1 MPDTDGYPNLHV
13 AQHLPETMRDYG
25 PPSGLTCFGFERLN
39 KVVGDTNISNR
50 NIEHTFALSSWRADQ
65 LAMLPHVT
73 GEWTA
78 WSAAEKDLYR
88 AMHGHATALASDAK
102 AGGAEASI
110 AEQVA
115 SDRSRAAPVMVHE
128 TAVFSEVVHHFYV
141 RPRPLPAEVPAE
153 VQARRA
159 VMAHERERKKR
170 ARPARSSGLSL
181 HLGPDDD
188 DCDEGG
194 DERAAQAA
202 APHVPGES
210 KRSSAAPAPA
220 AAVPLGSLPP
230 RLRLTGAEPFVGRLV
245 LPPAPEPRSRGLYG
259 LPAEPRKPKPARHA
273 LDLDA
278 AAADDNAK
286 RSAKKKADSSLHAE
300 LVSYFS
306 RIYRCA
312 HKTAAGV
319 VVPPE
324 PSHPQ
329 PRVPPGKDRA
339 AWVAAWRAARGAA
352 APTEGQFA
360 HFELSPVC
368 PQSKRLQFFNQQ
380 IGTASSR
387 LKKSSWVMVLSGT
400 RICPARCLDF
410 VEPTITLTRTD
421 GTVLAPLTH
430 RLVKLRSAVPNPSF
444 PFLFHFS
451 PPPPVPLSLHPPL
464 LASLL
469 LEVAYVVA
477 WVCMCVWTGGSAPI
491 TATTKSPA
499 RTRLAC
505 VWTTTPIDC
514 GGKAFA
520 KAKRCLPPGHRCRPS
535 SRASSTRPTPRPRW
549 CSSRSLIIVS
559 CAIGCGAMD
568 LGRRPRAP
576 GCTTL
581 FSALVPCLLPCSY
594 ERAHVFMTVPLFT
607 LIRCIA
613 APPAVPIALLLCA
626 GACLFSPSFAA
637 SLAHPLCN
645 AWLCNAC
652 APLQSPALLC
662 LC

>member
-50 NIEHTFALSSWRADQ
+50 NIERTFALSWWRADQ

-73 GEWTA
+73 GEWAA
-78 WSAAEKDLYR
+78 WSAAEKDLYL
-88 AMHGHATALASDAK
+88 AMHGHATTLASDAN

-115 SDRSRAAPVMVHE
+115 CDRSRAAPVMVHE
-128 TAVFSEVVHHFYV
+128 TAVFSEVVNHFYV

-245 LPPAPEPRSRGLYG
+245 LPPAPEPRSRGLCG
-259 LPAEPRKPKPARHA
+259 LPAEPRKLKPARHA

-278 AAADDNAK
+278 AAAEDNAK

-339 AWVAAWRAARGAA
+339 AWVAAWRAARDAA

-380 IGTASSR
+380 IGIASSR

-444 PFLFHFS
+444 PFLFPFS
-451 PPPPVPLSLHPPL
+451 PAPLRSPL
-464 LASLL
+464 LAS
-469 LEVAYVVA
+469 
-477 WVCMCVWTGGSAPI
+477 
-491 TATTKSPA
+491 SPS
-499 RTRLAC
+499 R
-505 VWTTTPIDC
+505 
-514 GGKAFA
+514 
-520 KAKRCLPPGHRCRPS
+520 LPP
-535 SRASSTRPTPRPRW
+535 
-549 CSSRSLIIVS
+549 SRSCLRGCVGMHVCVDRWFNSYHRYDEEPGTHSTGVRLDDDTDRLWWQGLRKGQALPPAWTPVQAIVS
-559 CAIGCGAMD
+559 
-568 LGRRPRAP
+568 RFVYSPY
-576 GCTTL
+576 TT
-581 FSALVPCLLPCSY
+581 
-594 ERAHVFMTVPLFT
+594 
-607 LIRCIA
+607 
-613 APPAVPIALLLCA
+613 
-626 GACLFSPSFAA
+626 A
-637 SLAHPLCN
+637 SLVFVEVVDHRELRHRLRSHGSGQAATRARVYDIVFRP
-645 AWLCNAC
+645 C
-652 APLQSPALLC
+652 ALPVAMLL
-662 LC
+662 